1 MPRGR
6 THSPRWRSASPSV
19 HVSGSGGRASGSG
32 GSDRGLVIH
41 RVVKEVGGAANYPLL
56 TRTNYNDWS
65 LLMKIKLQVRCLWGA
80 IDPGGVELHEDRMAL
95 DAICSA
101 VPPEMISTLA
111 TKASAKEAWDC
122 IRILRVGDDRIRKAS
137 AQKVRMEYESLVLRD
152 GETVEDFAMRLTS
165 TVNQLATL
173 GDPEPADKVVEKY
186 LHVARP
192 RFTQLVLSIE
202 TLLDISTLSLE
213 EVTGRLKAAEDAMP
227 LPSSSSDNA
236 GKLYLTE
243 EEWLE
248 RHKKKEQEAKK
259 NSGSP
264 SNRGKRR
271 GGKGRNGG
279 GAGVGGAEN
288 TNSGAA
294 RREDKCRNCGK
305 YGHWAKDCRSKPKRD
320 EQAHVAQDD
329 EPTLLLLTGGVI
341 THAREQEHA
350 PAPSAPTPS
359 SDPTYLEEK
368 KLFAAL
374 DDTAER
380 DPGRWIV
387 DSGASNHMTGCRTA
401 FSDIDTGIT
410 GNVQLGDGSVVRIE
424 GRGTV
429 LFSCK
434 NGEHRTLANTYLIP
448 RLAANI
454 ISVGQLDE
462 TGFKVE
468 AEDGVMRIW
477 DEQRR
482 LLARIHRN
490 PGRLYVLDVELA
502 RPVCL
507 TARIG
512 DEAWKWH
519 ARFGHINFTAL
530 RKMGREQ
537 LVRGLPAVSQVDQ
550 LCEACLAGKHR
561 RTPFPQQ
568 AQQRSLEP
576 LQLLHGDLCGPIS
589 PPTPSG
595 NRYFLLLVDD
605 YSRFMWLSL
614 LPSKDGAAAAI
625 KRIQA
630 AAERKSGK
638 KLRALRT
645 DRRGEFLVHHFAD
658 YCAELGVRREM
669 TAPYSPQQN
678 GVVERRNQSVVG
690 TARSML
696 KAKGLP
702 GMFWGEAVTTAVY
715 LLNRSSSK
723 SIGGK
728 TPYELW
734 NGSPPAVHHLR
745 TFGCLAHVKT
755 TTPNVKKL
763 DDRSKPMMFVG
774 YEPGSKAYRCYDP
787 ASRRVHISHDVAFDE
802 EAQWRW
808 DGETAS
814 ELDFTI
820 EYTTVYHP
828 AVANAPR
835 ADSEQPELPT
845 PPATS
850 TSPCTPAATAGTT
863 ATSAE
868 FATPPTIA
876 ADDLDADHDD
886 APLRFRR
893 VDEILG
899 PATPPGLAV
908 REFDDELMMASAEEP
923 ASLAEAQQQ
932 DC

>member
-1 MPRGR
+1 M
-6 THSPRWRSASPSV
+6 
-19 HVSGSGGRASGSG
+19 
-32 GSDRGLVIH
+32 
-41 RVVKEVGGAANYPLL
+41 
-56 TRTNYNDWS
+56 
-65 LLMKIKLQVRCLWGA
+65 
-80 IDPGGVELHEDRMAL
+80 
-95 DAICSA
+95 
-101 VPPEMISTLA
+101 
-111 TKASAKEAWDC
+111 
-122 IRILRVGDDRIRKAS
+122 
-137 AQKVRMEYESLVLRD
+137 
-152 GETVEDFAMRLTS
+152 
-165 TVNQLATL
+165 
-173 GDPEPADKVVEKY
+173 
-186 LHVARP
+186 
-192 RFTQLVLSIE
+192 
-202 TLLDISTLSLE
+202 
-213 EVTGRLKAAEDAMP
+213 
-227 LPSSSSDNA
+227 
-236 GKLYLTE
+236 
-243 EEWLE
+243 
-248 RHKKKEQEAKK
+248 
-259 NSGSP
+259 
-264 SNRGKRR
+264 
-271 GGKGRNGG
+271 
-279 GAGVGGAEN
+279 
-288 TNSGAA
+288 
-294 RREDKCRNCGK
+294 
-305 YGHWAKDCRSKPKRD
+305 
-320 EQAHVAQDD
+320 
-329 EPTLLLLTGGVI
+329 
-341 THAREQEHA
+341 
-350 PAPSAPTPS
+350 
-359 SDPTYLEEK
+359 
-368 KLFAAL
+368 
-374 DDTAER
+374 
-380 DPGRWIV
+380 
-387 DSGASNHMTGCRTA
+387 
-401 FSDIDTGIT
+401 
-410 GNVQLGDGSVVRIE
+410 
-424 GRGTV
+424 
-429 LFSCK
+429 
-434 NGEHRTLANTYLIP
+434 
-448 RLAANI
+448 
-454 ISVGQLDE
+454 
-462 TGFKVE
+462 
-468 AEDGVMRIW
+468 
-477 DEQRR
+477 
-482 LLARIHRN
+482 
-490 PGRLYVLDVELA
+490 
-502 RPVCL
+502 
-507 TARIG
+507 
-512 DEAWKWH
+512 
-519 ARFGHINFTAL
+519 
-530 RKMGREQ
+530 
-537 LVRGLPAVSQVDQ
+537 RGLPAVSQVDQ

-595 NRYFLLLVDD
+595 NRYFLLLVDV

-645 DRRGEFLVHHFAD
+645 DRGGEFLVHHFAD
-658 YCAELGVRREM
+658 YCAELGVRRET

-678 GVVERRNQSVVG
+678 GVMECRNQSVVG

-763 DDRSKPMMFVG
+763 DDRSKPMIFVG

-787 ASRRVHISHDVAFDE
+787 ASRRVHISRDVAFDE

-820 EYTTVYHP
+820 EYTTVYHL

-932 DC
+932 DCWRQAMLDEMKSIEENGTWLLVDPPPRQRPIGLKWVFKTKKDAAGNITKHKARLVAKGYVQRQGIDYDEVFAPVARLESVRLLLAYAASEGWAVHHMDVKSAFLNGELKEEVYVAQPPGFVVDGKEQKVLRLVKALYGLRQAPRAWYTKLDASLLSLGFHRSASEHAVYMRGANARRLVVGVYVDDLVITGGNHSELDQFKKEMRETFQMSDLGLLRYYLGLEVSQTDEGITLSQGACAKKILEAAGMVGCNPSQTPMEPRLKLSKLSTSPCVDATDYRKIVGSLRYLVNSRPDLAFSVGYVSRFMEKPTTEHLAAVKRVLRYVAGTINRGCSYRRKKGAVHLVGFSDSDLAGDVDTRKSTTGVFFFLGDNLITWQSQKQKVVALSSCEAEYIAATTAACQGVWLARLLAELKGEEADAVTLNVDNQSAIQLSKNPVFHDRS